1 MQQAIIF
8 IHGIGQQ
15 EKGLCK
21 GSQEKIRK
29 QLRKENKNAG
39 EPIFIEACW
48 SSILKQ
54 RQESLV
60 QLTEKVLANALKHEK
75 IPAFYDRIC
84 CDAIAYQNDA
94 VGKET
99 YTAIHQV
106 ISDVNS
112 ARKKAEQRAHGEP
125 VEFTFVAHSLGTV
138 ITLKLAM
145 WIIALAIAMVGPN
158 CWATNLFT
166 LGSPIAPLWLLR
178 YGNPEDATAT
188 LQVQRPE
195 GAWINI
201 YDNEDIIG
209 FLLKAINKAYD
220 EAVDYDYNTGVG
232 GLTSVGTPVSHIHY
246 LTDHNVVAPIAN
258 KLWRDQQRANGNEN
272 YDRAA
277 YLKTIRK
284 LWNW

>member
-15 EKGLCK
+15 EKGFSK

-60 QLTEKVLANALKHEK
+60 QLTEKGAGKRGLNMKKLRHFMIEFAG
-75 IPAFYDRIC
+75 
-84 CDAIAYQNDA
+84 DAIAYQNDA

-106 ISDVNS
+106 ISDAVNS
-112 ARKKAEQRAHGEP
+112 ARKKADQRAPGEP
-125 VEFTFVAHSLGTV
+125 IEFTFVAHSLGTV
-138 ITLKLAM
+138 ITSNWLWDHRPGNRHGRPEL
-145 WIIALAIAMVGPN
+145 L
-158 CWATNLFT
+158 ATNLFT
-166 LGSPIAPLWLLR
+166 LGSPIALWLLR

-209 FLLKAINKAYD
+209 FPLKAINKAYD
-220 EAVDYDYNTGVG
+220 EAVDYDYNTEVG

-246 LTDHNVVAPIAN
+246 WSDGNVIKPIAN
-258 KLWRDQQRANGNEN
+258 KLWRDQQRAAGQQD
-272 YDRAA
+272 YDRDA
-277 YLKTIRK
+277 YLTDIK